1 MNKLKT
7 PNIPKMPK
15 GISDFCT
22 LRKEGYYYVDKSH
35 FVTEVTANSSSV
47 QLIPRPRRFGKTLNM
62 TMLQTWFERLPQGGT
77 HTHLLDNLNAG
88 TTAGEHHARRGKI
101 PVIFFSFKDVKEPT
115 WADTLMQFA
124 VQVAVEVRRLSPWWA
139 GVSLDSDL
147 RSQLDELKSGKASR
161 ALLSQALRLLSQT
174 LAEVS
179 GELPLLL
186 IDEYDTPVQA
196 GLMGGFFDDVVTFM
210 RNFLSAGLKDNP
222 YIWKGVLTGI
232 LRVSKE
238 NMFSGLN
245 NLDVCSLTSE
255 SFDTCFGLLEGEVE
269 DLLAQTGLSQH
280 LAEVRR
286 WYNGY
291 LFGQSTIYNPW
302 SVISF
307 VSRPTEGCQPHW
319 VNTGNTLLL
328 RNAIADSD
336 GILQR
341 EIEDLLSGVEVEK
354 PIDDHV
360 TYSKDGIRP
369 NDVWSFLLFT
379 GYLKINGPLEQ
390 KGRQRFGKLL
400 LPNEEVLVAFEDL
413 VRGWAS
419 DILGRSEDVT
429 TMLQAFALG
438 NEEEFGEIFR
448 LLVINTLSHH
458 DVSRRQAESFYHAF
472 VTGMLVGLGSTHFVR
487 SNRESG
493 VGRYDVMLIP
503 KDVAKY
509 PGVVVEFKIVGK
521 NESPE
526 DSLAAAHAQ
535 IDDKKYATELE
546 SKGSAR
552 ILKWAIAFRGKEVF
566 LSLR

>member
-1 MNKLKT
+1 MKT
-7 PNIPKMPK
+7 LKMPK

-22 LRKEGYYYVDKSH
+22 LRNEGYYYVDKSH
-35 FVTEVTANSSSV
+35 FVTEVVANSSLI

-77 HTHLLDNLNAG
+77 HTQLLNTLKAA
-88 TTAGEHHARRGKI
+88 TTAGEHHQRRGKI

-124 VQVAVEVRRLSPWWA
+124 VQVTVEVQRLAPWWKEA
-139 GVSLDSDL
+139 SINPSRRG
-147 RSQLDELKSGKASR
+147 QLDKLEAGSADR

-196 GLMGGFFDDVVTFM
+196 GLVGGFFDDVVTFM

-222 YIWKGVLTGI
+222 HIWKGVLTGI

-245 NLDVCSLTSE
+245 NLDVCSLTNHK
-255 SFDTCFGLLEGEVE
+255 FDTCFGLLEGEVE
-269 DLLAQTGLSQH
+269 DLLAQADLSQH
-280 LAEVRR
+280 LGEARR

-307 VSRPTEGCQPHW
+307 VSDPSEGCQPHW
-319 VNTGNTLLL
+319 VNTGNTQLL
-328 RNAIADSD
+328 RNAISDSD
-336 GILQR
+336 GILRR

-379 GYLKINGPLEQ
+379 GYLKVNGPLEQ
-390 KGRQRFGKLL
+390 RGRQRWGKLS

-413 VRGWAS
+413 VTSWAS
-419 DILGRSEDVT
+419 DMLGRSEDVT

-438 NEEEFGEIFR
+438 NQDVFERFFR
-448 LLVINTLSHH
+448 RLVLQVLSFH
-458 DVSRRQAESFYHAF
+458 DVYPETAESFYHAF
-472 VTGMLVGLGSTHFVR
+472 VTGILVGLGSSHLVR

-493 VGRYDVMLIP
+493 IGRYDVMLIP
-503 KDVAKY
+503 KNIAKY
-509 PGVVVEFKIVGK
+509 PGLVVEFKIVGK

-526 DSLAAAHAQ
+526 DTLVAAHAQ
-535 IDDKKYATELE
+535 IIEKKYASELE
-546 SKGSAR
+546 AQGATR
-552 ILKWAIAFRGKEVF
+552 ILKWAIAFKGKEVF
-566 LSLR
+566 LSLK